1 MKAWWRRPRVAVV
14 ALVAALLLT
23 VAGASFA
30 RRVQAYQPFVGVQW
44 ATTSRGPVAMEIS
57 PGSPAARAGVR
68 EGDILLAVDGEP
80 IRHALDAEDLP
91 WRVPAGE
98 RVEFTVRRDG
108 IDTVLVASV
117 AWTPRTEP
125 YVYLVIVGL
134 AFLLSGAFIAIRW
147 PGIRG
152 GVIYAA
158 LSAVLFVHL
167 TLSPTGRA
175 DALDWSFGWGS
186 DIAGAAWPALLIHLG
201 VALSRR
207 TMPHRRI
214 ALGVAYGISA
224 TIVGISVWISPL
236 TLGGAYRR
244 PDPAAAVEL
253 WVDRPIYLWMS
264 CAVTL
269 TIGLLAKAHARSHSV
284 TYRSQMRWLLWGL
297 AVGLGPFIV
306 LYAMPWSVG
315 AAELPEWARFLA
327 VVPLVLVPLTF
338 TAALARY
345 RLHDVDVLALRVVSE
360 VTSVLLTFAILAA
373 TIFLMRRGIGEF
385 IPISRGATR
394 YAGLLAAA
402 VTYPQVRSWVRA
414 AVERAFYKQRY
425 SYRATLLDWAREL
438 NAETDLVSLIKSLRN
453 RVRDTLGIQ
462 RAEVL
467 LRTASGRFEML
478 ADASGSEPL
487 AFNPQL
493 LEKLLRLSSIETVDG
508 VEGLPWARHLFA
520 MKVKD
525 GLRAILAVSDR
536 DDVRDPLTSQDRALL
551 GTLSAHAA
559 TAIEA
564 AHLVREVRRR
574 ADEVGRLH
582 ALQNQILESSAVGLL
597 LLDRKREVRAW
608 NRALEGIYGIS
619 REEAIGC
626 ELQAL
631 FPLHVARRIEVEAD
645 SAETHP
651 FRLQMSRRDGRRC
664 LLNIA
669 VSAVQ
674 GVESGQNGWV
684 VTFDDVTQRV
694 EMEAQMLQQERL
706 ASLGMLAAGVA
717 HEINTPLTGISS
729 YTQLMLDDSA
739 APRRD
744 LLEKIEQQTQ
754 RATGIT
760 RSLLNLARPEET
772 LFEALDL
779 NETVREVVQLFEP
792 QVRRG
797 PVDLVLE
804 LSEVP
809 LPVRGSKGKLQ
820 QVLLNLLMNARDAVG
835 ESGKI
840 RVSTR
845 GGNGAAILQVIDDGV
860 GIPEDD
866 LPRIF
871 DPFFTTK
878 RRGKGTGL
886 GLSISFGIVEEHGG
900 RLMALSRPGEMTQF
914 CVELPLDGPQQ
925 AMAQ

>member
-1 MKAWWRRPRVAVV
+1 VV
-14 ALVAALLLT
+14 ILTAAILLLF
-23 VAGASFA
+23 AGASFV
-30 RRVQAYQPFVGVQW
+30 RRIQAYQPFVGVQW
-44 ATTSRGPVAMEIS
+44 ASTSQGPVAMEVAL
-57 PGSPAARAGVR
+57 GSPAARAGVH
-68 EGDILLAVDGEP
+68 EGDILLEVNGDAVE
-80 IRHALDAEDLP
+80 HALTADDLP
-91 WRVPAGE
+91 WRIPAGE
-98 RVEFTVRRDG
+98 HVEFLVQRDG
-108 IDTVLVASV
+108 VATALVASV

-134 AFLLSGAFIAIRW
+134 AFLLSGAFIAMRW

-158 LSAVLFVHL
+158 MSAVVFVHL

-175 DALDWSFGWGS
+175 DSLDWSFGWGS
-186 DIAGAAWPALLIHLG
+186 DVAGALWPALLIHLG

-207 TMPHRRI
+207 TLPRKRT
-214 ALGVAYGISA
+214 ALGVAYGVSA
-224 TIVGISVWISPL
+224 TIVGIAVWMSPL
-236 TLGGAYRR
+236 TLGGAYRWR
-244 PDPAAAVEL
+244 DPVAAIER

-264 CAVTL
+264 VAVLL
-269 TIGLLAKAHARSHSV
+269 TIGLLAKSHTRSHSV
-284 TYRSQMRWLLWGL
+284 TYRSQMRWMLWGL
-297 AVGLGPFIV
+297 AVGLGPFIM
-306 LYAMPWSVG
+306 LYAVPWSVG

-345 RLHDVDVLALRVVSE
+345 RLHDVDVLALRVLSE
-360 VTSVLLTFAILAA
+360 VTSILLTFAILTA

-394 YAGLLAAA
+394 YVGLLTAA
-402 VTYPQVRSWVRA
+402 VAYPQVRGWVRA

-438 NAETDLVSLIKSLRN
+438 NAETDLGSLIRLLRD
-453 RVRDTLGIQ
+453 RVRDTLGVQ

-467 LRTASGRFEML
+467 LRDECGRFKIL
-478 ADASGSEPL
+478 ADVTGSGL
-487 AFNPQL
+487 VAFNPQS
-493 LEKLLRLSSIETVDG
+493 LEKLGRLSSIETPDG
-508 VEGLPWARHLFA
+508 MEGLPWARHLFA
-520 MKVKD
+520 MMVKD
-525 GLRAILAVSDR
+525 ELRAILVVSDR
-536 DDVRDPLTSQDRALL
+536 DEIRDPLTSQDRALL

-564 AHLVREVRRR
+564 AHLVGEVRRR

-597 LLDRKREVRAW
+597 LLDGERQVRAW
-608 NRALEGIYGIS
+608 NRALEGIYGLS
-619 REEAIGC
+619 RQEAIGR
-626 ELQAL
+626 ELGAV
-631 FPLHVARRIEVEAD
+631 FPLHVARKIELEAL
-645 SAETHP
+645 AEKTQP
-651 FRLQMSRRDGRRC
+651 FRLQMSRRDGSRC
-664 LLNIA
+664 QLNIA
-669 VSAVQ
+669 VSS
-674 GVESGQNGWV
+674 VESGESGQTGWV

-706 ASLGMLAAGVA
+706 ASLGLLAAGVA

-729 YTQLMLDDSA
+729 YTQLMLDEDGV
-739 APRRD
+739 PRRE
-744 LLEKIEQQTQ
+744 LLEKIEQQTE

-772 LFEALDL
+772 AFEALDL
-779 NETVREVVQLFEP
+779 NEAVNDVVQLFEP
-792 QVRRG
+792 QIRRG
-797 PVDLVLE
+797 PVELSLE
-804 LSEVP
+804 LNERP
-809 LPVRGSKGKLQ
+809 LRVRGSKGKLQ

-840 RVSTR
+840 RVCTR
-845 GGNGAAILQVIDDGV
+845 FQEGLALLQVIDDGV

-878 RRGKGTGL
+878 RRGRGTGL

-900 RLMALSRPGEMTQF
+900 RLQAQSRPGEMTQF
-914 CVELPLDGPQQ
+914 CVELPLDEPKE
-925 AMAQ
+925 AMVQ